1 MRSLQHKALV
11 LLALLTVLRASN
23 SPEITDIFVDPFTNG
38 LLFTLYS
45 EEMIDV
51 DNVSSWMSP
60 HGWYYITVNGATFS
74 LDIPGKIPALGQVKD
89 IVIKN
94 NHESGQLAFLV
105 KKPFHSI
112 QILKSEISNA
122 VQVSAVYEVSSSIKQ
137 RLGDTLVEKDKE
149 KRFEERTRPLARKK
163 AQDVAN
169 RGPSIDYLNTGFNA
183 DTLNQAVDEM
193 LDALLV
199 DMADVDDFTNS
210 KKLENETEFIRMNEG
225 IQHRIN
231 DPNIMNDMVKLG
243 DVALKG
249 PASSSVRE
257 LFTSKRKWY
266 KDDFFLPK
274 DGPQE
279 KGRLKITSTIDDV
292 TVFIDDEYVG
302 LTPINDNIELTVG
315 PHKVWC
321 IPPVPVNDS
330 RWYEDPISEN
340 VIGDAIHNVI
350 VRADAV
356 TTVDFDLYILNTAPN
371 YKEKV
376 FYMDS
381 LGAIVG
387 PEDESRYADL
397 SMERFINKR
406 ITSHKISGIKRKVVP
421 PLVKEGKSLK
431 QKMVMNGPPP
441 LAVSDLRKSN
451 KKTREK
457 TQDQTDLTSTT
468 PSRDD
473 IADIVEPDPEE
484 KTSNDAGGNMFNRL
498 FSSLK
503 RKGNNGS
510 KREKPEIQ
518 DSQLNKPV
526 EEVLEQIKTN
536 IEEGD
541 LAAVDVDEKTQDQ
554 TDLTSTTPSRDD
566 IADIVESDPEEK
578 TSNDAG
584 GNMFNHLFSSL
595 KRKGNNGSKREK
607 PEIKDS
613 QLNKSVEEVLEQ
625 IETNIEEGDLAVVD
639 VDGKTAK
646 FGRNS
651 LQKVFSPKNS
661 IANLQQVPPRYSSI
675 HSDDLDV
682 VRIVNAE
689 YVKPNNRRPVNIN
702 NEFPSTNHRVYCFT
716 VVQNLGRPVHIS
728 HFWYR
733 NGKFMAR
740 VPMDVGFSSSWRCW
754 SYITLKN
761 GFEGDWKVVVRGP
774 DNQELEE
781 IEFFILPDKNLA
793 KQK

>member
-1 MRSLQHKALV
+1 MRSLQHKALAS
-11 LLALLTVLRASN
+11 LALLTVLRASN

-74 LDIPGKIPALGQVKD
+74 LDIPGKIPTLGQVKD

-137 RLGDTLVEKDKE
+137 RLGDTLVEKDKD
-149 KRFEERTRPLARKK
+149 KRLEERTRPLARKK

-169 RGPSIDYLNTGFNA
+169 RGPRIDYLNTGFNA

-210 KKLENETEFIRMNEG
+210 KKLENETEFIRLNEG
-225 IQHRIN
+225 KQHRVN

-340 VIGDAIHNVI
+340 VIGDAIHNVM
-350 VRADAV
+350 VRADTV
-356 TTVDFDLYILNTAPN
+356 TMVDFDLYILDTAPN

-421 PLVKEGKSLK
+421 PLVKEIKSSK
-431 QKMVMNGPPP
+431 QKTSMNGPPP

-451 KKTREK
+451 KKTGEK
-457 TQDQTDLTSTT
+457 TQDQTDLTSTTLSRDDIADIVEPDPEEETQDQTDLTSTT

-503 RKGNNGS
+503 RKVNNGS
-510 KREKPEIQ
+510 KRDKPDIQ
-518 DSQLNKPV
+518 DSQLNKPL
-526 EEVLEQIKTN
+526 EEVLEQIETD

-541 LAAVDVDEKTQDQ
+541 LAAVDVDEKT
-554 TDLTSTTPSRDD
+554 
-566 IADIVESDPEEK
+566 A
-578 TSNDAG
+578 
-584 GNMFNHLFSSL
+584 
-595 KRKGNNGSKREK
+595 
-607 PEIKDS
+607 
-613 QLNKSVEEVLEQ
+613 KS
-625 IETNIEEGDLAVVD
+625 
-639 VDGKTAK
+639 
-646 FGRNS
+646 GRNI
-651 LQKVFSPKNS
+651 LQEVFPPKNS
-661 IANLQQVPPRYSSI
+661 IVNPQQVPPRYSSI
-675 HSDDLDV
+675 HSADLDV

-740 VPMDVGFSSSWRCW
+740 VPMEVGFSSSWRCW

>member
-1 MRSLQHKALV
+1 
-11 LLALLTVLRASN
+11 
-23 SPEITDIFVDPFTNG
+23 
-38 LLFTLYS
+38 
-45 EEMIDV
+45 
-51 DNVSSWMSP
+51 
-60 HGWYYITVNGATFS
+60 
-74 LDIPGKIPALGQVKD
+74 
-89 IVIKN
+89 
-94 NHESGQLAFLV
+94 
-105 KKPFHSI
+105 
-112 QILKSEISNA
+112 
-122 VQVSAVYEVSSSIKQ
+122 
-137 RLGDTLVEKDKE
+137 
-149 KRFEERTRPLARKK
+149 
-163 AQDVAN
+163 
-169 RGPSIDYLNTGFNA
+169 
-183 DTLNQAVDEM
+183 
-193 LDALLV
+193 
-199 DMADVDDFTNS
+199 
-210 KKLENETEFIRMNEG
+210 
-225 IQHRIN
+225 
-231 DPNIMNDMVKLG
+231 
-243 DVALKG
+243 
-249 PASSSVRE
+249 
-257 LFTSKRKWY
+257 
-266 KDDFFLPK
+266 
-274 DGPQE
+274 
-279 KGRLKITSTIDDV
+279 
-292 TVFIDDEYVG
+292 
-302 LTPINDNIELTVG
+302 
-315 PHKVWC
+315 
-321 IPPVPVNDS
+321 
-330 RWYEDPISEN
+330 
-340 VIGDAIHNVI
+340 
-350 VRADAV
+350 
-356 TTVDFDLYILNTAPN
+356 VDFDLYILNTAPN

-473 IADIVEPDPEE
+473 IADIVE
-484 KTSNDAGGNMFNRL
+484 
-498 FSSLK
+498 
-503 RKGNNGS
+503 
-510 KREKPEIQ
+510 
-518 DSQLNKPV
+518 
-526 EEVLEQIKTN
+526 
-536 IEEGD
+536 
-541 LAAVDVDEKTQDQ
+541 
-554 TDLTSTTPSRDD
+554 
-566 IADIVESDPEEK
+566 SDPEEK

-607 PEIKDS
+607 PEIQDS
-613 QLNKSVEEVLEQ
+613 QFNKPVEEVLEQ
-625 IETNIEEGDLAVVD
+625 IETNIEEGDLAAVD
-639 VDGKTAK
+639 VDEKTTK

-675 HSDDLDV
+675 HSADLDV

-740 VPMDVGFSSSWRCW
+740 VPMEVGFSSSWRCW

>member
-11 LLALLTVLRASN
+11 LLALLTVIRASN

-74 LDIPGKIPALGQVKD
+74 LDIPGKIPALVQVKD

-94 NHESGQLAFLV
+94 NHDSGQLAFLV

-149 KRFEERTRPLARKK
+149 KHFEERTRPLARKK
-163 AQDVAN
+163 AEDIAN
-169 RGPSIDYLNTGFNA
+169 REPSIDYLNIGFNP
-183 DTLNQAVDEM
+183 DTLNLAVDEM
-193 LDALLV
+193 LNALLR
-199 DMADVDDFTNS
+199 DMADVDAFTNS
-210 KKLENETEFIRMNEG
+210 KKLENETEFIRMYEG
-225 IQHRIN
+225 TQHRIN
-231 DPNIMNDMVKLG
+231 DPNILNDLVKLG

-257 LFTSKRKWY
+257 LFISKRKWY
-266 KDDFFLPK
+266 KEDFFLPK
-274 DGPQE
+274 DAPQE

-302 LTPINDNIELTVG
+302 LTPINDNIELTIG

-330 RWYEDPISEN
+330 RWYKDPISEN

-350 VRADAV
+350 VRANVV

-397 SMERFINKR
+397 RMERFINKR

-457 TQDQTDLTSTT
+457 TQDQTDLTSTM

-503 RKGNNGS
+503 RN
-510 KREKPEIQ
+510 
-518 DSQLNKPV
+518 
-526 EEVLEQIKTN
+526 
-536 IEEGD
+536 
-541 LAAVDVDEKTQDQ
+541 
-554 TDLTSTTPSRDD
+554 
-566 IADIVESDPEEK
+566 
-578 TSNDAG
+578 
-584 GNMFNHLFSSL
+584 
-595 KRKGNNGSKREK
+595 GNNGSKREK

-613 QLNKSVEEVLEQ
+613 QLNKPVEEVLEQ

-646 FGRNS
+646 FGRNI

>member
-1 MRSLQHKALV
+1 MLFIKSMNHMRSLQHKALV
-11 LLALLTVLRASN
+11 LLALLTLLRASN

-183 DTLNQAVDEM
+183 DTLNQAVDQM

-321 IPPVPVNDS
+321 IPPVPVNGS

-350 VRADAV
+350 VRTDAV

-526 EEVLEQIKTN
+526 EEVLEQIETN

-541 LAAVDVDEKTQDQ
+541 LAAVDVDEKT
-554 TDLTSTTPSRDD
+554 T
-566 IADIVESDPEEK
+566 
-578 TSNDAG
+578 
-584 GNMFNHLFSSL
+584 
-595 KRKGNNGSKREK
+595 
-607 PEIKDS
+607 
-613 QLNKSVEEVLEQ
+613 
-625 IETNIEEGDLAVVD
+625 
-639 VDGKTAK
+639 K

-675 HSDDLDV
+675 HSADLDV

>member
-11 LLALLTVLRASN
+11 LLALLTVIRASN

-137 RLGDTLVEKDKE
+137 RLGDTLVEKDKD
-149 KRFEERTRPLARKK
+149 KRLEERTRPLARKK

-231 DPNIMNDMVKLG
+231 DPNVMNDMVKLG

-397 SMERFINKR
+397 SMERFVNKR

-468 PSRDD
+468 PSRDN

-510 KREKPEIQ
+510 KREKPELQ
-518 DSQLNKPV
+518 DSQLNKP
-526 EEVLEQIKTN
+526 
-536 IEEGD
+536 
-541 LAAVDVDEKTQDQ
+541 
-554 TDLTSTTPSRDD
+554 
-566 IADIVESDPEEK
+566 
-578 TSNDAG
+578 
-584 GNMFNHLFSSL
+584 
-595 KRKGNNGSKREK
+595 
-607 PEIKDS
+607 
-613 QLNKSVEEVLEQ
+613 VEEVLEQ
-625 IETNIEEGDLAVVD
+625 IETNIEEGDLAAVD
-639 VDGKTAK
+639 VDEKTTK

-675 HSDDLDV
+675 HSADLDV

>member
-1 MRSLQHKALV
+1 MRSLQHKALAS
-11 LLALLTVLRASN
+11 LALLTILRASN

-137 RLGDTLVEKDKE
+137 RLGDTLVEKDKD
-149 KRFEERTRPLARKK
+149 KRLEERTRPLARKK

-169 RGPSIDYLNTGFNA
+169 RGPRIDYLNTGFNA

-210 KKLENETEFIRMNEG
+210 KKLENETEFIRLNEG
-225 IQHRIN
+225 KQHRVN

-340 VIGDAIHNVI
+340 VIGDAIHNVM
-350 VRADAV
+350 VRADTV
-356 TTVDFDLYILNTAPN
+356 TMVDFDLYILDTAPN

-421 PLVKEGKSLK
+421 PLVKEIKSSK
-431 QKMVMNGPPP
+431 QKTSMNGPPP

-451 KKTREK
+451 KKTGEK

-503 RKGNNGS
+503 KKGKNGS
-510 KREKPEIQ
+510 KREQPDIQ

-526 EEVLEQIKTN
+526 EEVLEQIETD

-541 LAAVDVDEKTQDQ
+541 LAAVDVDEKT
-554 TDLTSTTPSRDD
+554 
-566 IADIVESDPEEK
+566 A
-578 TSNDAG
+578 
-584 GNMFNHLFSSL
+584 
-595 KRKGNNGSKREK
+595 
-607 PEIKDS
+607 
-613 QLNKSVEEVLEQ
+613 KS
-625 IETNIEEGDLAVVD
+625 
-639 VDGKTAK
+639 
-646 FGRNS
+646 GRNI
-651 LQKVFSPKNS
+651 LKEVFPPKNS
-661 IANLQQVPPRYSSI
+661 IANRQQVPPRYSTIRSA
-675 HSDDLDV
+675 DLDV

-754 SYITLKN
+754 SYITLKD

-774 DNQELEE
+774 TNQEIEE
-781 IEFFILPDKNLA
+781 INFSIFPDKNLA
-793 KQK
+793 KKKQ

>member
-11 LLALLTVLRASN
+11 LLALLTVIRASN

-74 LDIPGKIPALGQVKD
+74 LDIPGKIPALVQVKD

-94 NHESGQLAFLV
+94 NHDSGQLAFLV

-149 KRFEERTRPLARKK
+149 KHFEERTRPLARKK
-163 AQDVAN
+163 AEDIAN
-169 RGPSIDYLNTGFNA
+169 REPSIDYLNIGFNP
-183 DTLNQAVDEM
+183 DTLNLAVDEM
-193 LDALLV
+193 LNALLR
-199 DMADVDDFTNS
+199 DMADVDAFTNS
-210 KKLENETEFIRMNEG
+210 KKLENETEFIRMYEG
-225 IQHRIN
+225 TQHRIN
-231 DPNIMNDMVKLG
+231 DPNILNDLVKLG

-257 LFTSKRKWY
+257 LFISKRKWY
-266 KDDFFLPK
+266 KEDFFLPK
-274 DGPQE
+274 DAPQE

-302 LTPINDNIELTVG
+302 LTPINDNIELTIG

-330 RWYEDPISEN
+330 RWYKDPISEN

-350 VRADAV
+350 VRANVV

-387 PEDESRYADL
+387 PGDESRYADL
-397 SMERFINKR
+397 SMEGFINKR

-457 TQDQTDLTSTT
+457 TQDQTDLTSTM

-503 RKGNNGS
+503 RN
-510 KREKPEIQ
+510 
-518 DSQLNKPV
+518 
-526 EEVLEQIKTN
+526 
-536 IEEGD
+536 
-541 LAAVDVDEKTQDQ
+541 
-554 TDLTSTTPSRDD
+554 
-566 IADIVESDPEEK
+566 
-578 TSNDAG
+578 
-584 GNMFNHLFSSL
+584 
-595 KRKGNNGSKREK
+595 GNNGSKREK

-613 QLNKSVEEVLEQ
+613 QLNKPVEEVLEQ
-625 IETNIEEGDLAVVD
+625 IETNIEEGDLAAVD

-646 FGRNS
+646 FGRNI

-675 HSDDLDV
+675 HSADLDV

>member
-1 MRSLQHKALV
+1 MRSLQHKALAS
-11 LLALLTVLRASN
+11 LALLTILRASN

-137 RLGDTLVEKDKE
+137 RLGDTLVEKDKD
-149 KRFEERTRPLARKK
+149 KRLEERTRPLARKK

-169 RGPSIDYLNTGFNA
+169 RGPRIDYLNTGFNA

-210 KKLENETEFIRMNEG
+210 KKLENETEFIRLNEG
-225 IQHRIN
+225 KQHRVN

-340 VIGDAIHNVI
+340 VIGDAIHNVM
-350 VRADAV
+350 VRADTV
-356 TTVDFDLYILNTAPN
+356 TMVDFDLYILDTAPN

-397 SMERFINKR
+397 SMKRFINKR

-421 PLVKEGKSLK
+421 PLVKEIKSSK
-431 QKMVMNGPPP
+431 QKTSMNGPPP

-451 KKTREK
+451 KKTGEK
-457 TQDQTDLTSTT
+457 TQDQTDLTSTTLSRDDIADIVEPDPEEETQDQTDLTSTT

-503 RKGNNGS
+503 KKGKNGS
-510 KREKPEIQ
+510 KREQPDIQ

-526 EEVLEQIKTN
+526 EEVLEQIETD

-541 LAAVDVDEKTQDQ
+541 LAAVDVDEKT
-554 TDLTSTTPSRDD
+554 
-566 IADIVESDPEEK
+566 A
-578 TSNDAG
+578 
-584 GNMFNHLFSSL
+584 
-595 KRKGNNGSKREK
+595 
-607 PEIKDS
+607 
-613 QLNKSVEEVLEQ
+613 KS
-625 IETNIEEGDLAVVD
+625 
-639 VDGKTAK
+639 
-646 FGRNS
+646 GRNI
-651 LQKVFSPKNS
+651 LKEVFPPKNS
-661 IANLQQVPPRYSSI
+661 IANRQQVPPRNSTIRSA
-675 HSDDLDV
+675 DLDV
-682 VRIVNAE
+682 IRIVNAE

-716 VVQNLGRPVHIS
+716 VVQNLGRPVNIS

-733 NGKFMAR
+733 DGKFMAR
-740 VPMDVGFSSSWRCW
+740 VPMKVGFSSSWRCW
-754 SYITLKN
+754 SYITLKD

-774 DNQELEE
+774 TNQEIEE
-781 IEFFILPDKNLA
+781 INFSIFPDKNLA
-793 KQK
+793 KKKQ

>member
-183 DTLNQAVDEM
+183 DTLNQAVDQM

-321 IPPVPVNDS
+321 IPPVPVNGS

-350 VRADAV
+350 VRTDAV

-473 IADIVEPDPEE
+473 IADIVESDPEE

-510 KREKPEIQ
+510 KREKPEIK
-518 DSQLNKPV
+518 DSQLNKP
-526 EEVLEQIKTN
+526 
-536 IEEGD
+536 
-541 LAAVDVDEKTQDQ
+541 
-554 TDLTSTTPSRDD
+554 
-566 IADIVESDPEEK
+566 
-578 TSNDAG
+578 
-584 GNMFNHLFSSL
+584 
-595 KRKGNNGSKREK
+595 
-607 PEIKDS
+607 
-613 QLNKSVEEVLEQ
+613 VEEVLEQ
-625 IETNIEEGDLAVVD
+625 IETNIEEGDLAAVD
-639 VDGKTAK
+639 VDEKTTK

-675 HSDDLDV
+675 HSADLDV

-740 VPMDVGFSSSWRCW
+740 VPMEVGFSSSWRCW

>member
-1 MRSLQHKALV
+1 MRSLKHKAIAS
-11 LLALLTVLRASN
+11 LALLTVIRASN
-23 SPEITDIFVDPFTNG
+23 PPDITDVFVDPFTNG

-45 EEMIDV
+45 EEIIDI

-74 LDIPGKIPALGQVKD
+74 LDIPGKIPALVQVKD

-94 NHESGQLAFLV
+94 NHDSGQLAFLV

-112 QILKSEISNA
+112 EILKSEISNA
-122 VQVSAVYEVSSSIKQ
+122 VQVSAVYGARSLIKQ
-137 RLGDTLVEKDKE
+137 RLGDTIVEKDKD
-149 KRFEERTRPLARKK
+149 KRPKERTRPLARKK
-163 AQDVAN
+163 AEDIAN
-169 RGPSIDYLNTGFNA
+169 REPSIDYLNIGFNP
-183 DTLNQAVDEM
+183 DTLNLAVDEM
-193 LDALLV
+193 LNALLR

-210 KKLENETEFIRMNEG
+210 KKLENETEFIRMYEG
-225 IQHRIN
+225 TQHRIN
-231 DPNIMNDMVKLG
+231 DPNIMNDLVKLG

-257 LFTSKRKWY
+257 LFISKRKWY
-266 KDDFFLPK
+266 KEDFFLPK
-274 DGPQE
+274 DVPQE

-302 LTPINDNIELTVG
+302 LTPINDNIELTIG

-330 RWYEDPISEN
+330 RWYKDPISEN

-350 VRADAV
+350 VRANVV

-376 FYMDS
+376 FYLDS
-381 LGAIVG
+381 LGGIVG
-387 PEDESRYADL
+387 PENESRYADL

-406 ITSHKISGIKRKVVP
+406 ITSHKISGIKRTVAP
-421 PLVKEGKSLK
+421 PLVKEGKKAK
-431 QKMVMNGPPP
+431 QKAVKNVPPP
-441 LAVSDLRKSN
+441 LAISDLRKPN
-451 KKTREK
+451 KKTGDK
-457 TQDQTDLTSTT
+457 KQDQTDLTNTT
-468 PSRDD
+468 PGRDD
-473 IADIVEPDPEE
+473 QADIPVPDPDE
-484 KTSNDAGGNMFNRL
+484 KTSNDSGGNMFNRL

-503 RKGNNGS
+503 RNGKNGS
-510 KREKPEIQ
+510 IREEPDKQ
-518 DSQLNKPV
+518 DSQINKPA
-526 EEVLEQIKTN
+526 EEVMAKIETD

-541 LAAVDVDEKTQDQ
+541 LAAADIDKNTVE
-554 TDLTSTTPSRDD
+554 PSR
-566 IADIVESDPEEK
+566 
-578 TSNDAG
+578 
-584 GNMFNHLFSSL
+584 
-595 KRKGNNGSKREK
+595 
-607 PEIKDS
+607 
-613 QLNKSVEEVLEQ
+613 
-625 IETNIEEGDLAVVD
+625 NI
-639 VDGKTAK
+639 
-646 FGRNS
+646 FQR
-651 LQKVFSPKNS
+651 FFPPKNS

-675 HSDDLDV
+675 HSADLDV

-716 VVQNLGRPVHIS
+716 VVQNLGRPLHIS

-740 VPMDVGFSSSWRCW
+740 VPMEVGFSSSWRCW

>member
-1 MRSLQHKALV
+1 MNYMRSLQHKALAS
-11 LLALLTVLRASN
+11 LALLTILRASN

-137 RLGDTLVEKDKE
+137 RLGDTLVEKDKD
-149 KRFEERTRPLARKK
+149 KRLEERTRPLARKK

-169 RGPSIDYLNTGFNA
+169 RGPSVDYLNTGFNA

-257 LFTSKRKWY
+257 LFIPKRKWY
-266 KDDFFLPK
+266 KDEFFLPK

-279 KGRLKITSTIDDV
+279 KGQLKITSTIDDV

-330 RWYEDPISEN
+330 RWYGDPISEN

-350 VRADAV
+350 VRANV
-356 TTVDFDLYILNTAPN
+356 PTTVNFDLYILNTAPN

-376 FYMDS
+376 YYLDS

-387 PEDESRYADL
+387 PEDESRYVDP
-397 SMERFINKR
+397 SMERFIDKR

-421 PLVKEGKSLK
+421 PIVKEGKSSK
-431 QKMVMNGPPP
+431 QKTDMNGPPP
-441 LAVSDLRKSN
+441 LAVADLR
-451 KKTREK
+451 
-457 TQDQTDLTSTT
+457 
-468 PSRDD
+468 
-473 IADIVEPDPEE
+473 
-484 KTSNDAGGNMFNRL
+484 
-498 FSSLK
+498 
-503 RKGNNGS
+503 
-510 KREKPEIQ
+510 
-518 DSQLNKPV
+518 
-526 EEVLEQIKTN
+526 
-536 IEEGD
+536 
-541 LAAVDVDEKTQDQ
+541 
-554 TDLTSTTPSRDD
+554 
-566 IADIVESDPEEK
+566 
-578 TSNDAG
+578 
-584 GNMFNHLFSSL
+584 
-595 KRKGNNGSKREK
+595 
-607 PEIKDS
+607 
-613 QLNKSVEEVLEQ
+613 
-625 IETNIEEGDLAVVD
+625 
-639 VDGKTAK
+639 
-646 FGRNS
+646 
-651 LQKVFSPKNS
+651 
-661 IANLQQVPPRYSSI
+661 
-675 HSDDLDV
+675 
-682 VRIVNAE
+682 
-689 YVKPNNRRPVNIN
+689 
-702 NEFPSTNHRVYCFT
+702 
-716 VVQNLGRPVHIS
+716 
-728 HFWYR
+728 
-733 NGKFMAR
+733 
-740 VPMDVGFSSSWRCW
+740 
-754 SYITLKN
+754 
-761 GFEGDWKVVVRGP
+761 
-774 DNQELEE
+774 
-781 IEFFILPDKNLA
+781 
-793 KQK
+793 

>member
-1 MRSLQHKALV
+1 MRSLQHKALA

-137 RLGDTLVEKDKE
+137 RLGDTLVEKDKD
-149 KRFEERTRPLARKK
+149 KRLEERTRPLARKK

-302 LTPINDNIELTVG
+302 LTPIKDNIELTVG

-526 EEVLEQIKTN
+526 EEVLEQIETN

-541 LAAVDVDEKTQDQ
+541 LAAVDVDEKT
-554 TDLTSTTPSRDD
+554 
-566 IADIVESDPEEK
+566 
-578 TSNDAG
+578 
-584 GNMFNHLFSSL
+584 
-595 KRKGNNGSKREK
+595 
-607 PEIKDS
+607 
-613 QLNKSVEEVLEQ
+613 
-625 IETNIEEGDLAVVD
+625 
-639 VDGKTAK
+639 AK
-646 FGRNS
+646 FGRNI

-661 IANLQQVPPRYSSI
+661 IANLQQVQPRYSSI
-675 HSDDLDV
+675 HSADLDV

-740 VPMDVGFSSSWRCW
+740 VPMEVGFSSSWRCW

>member
-1 MRSLQHKALV
+1 MRSLQHKAFV
-11 LLALLTVLRASN
+11 FLALLTVIRASN

-45 EEMIDV
+45 EEIIDI

-74 LDIPGKIPALGQVKD
+74 LDIPGKIPALVQVKD

-105 KKPFHSI
+105 TKPFHSI

-122 VQVSAVYEVSSSIKQ
+122 VQVSAAYEVSISIKQ
-137 RLGDTLVEKDKE
+137 RLGETLIKKDKE
-149 KRFEERTRPLARKK
+149 KRLEERTRPLARKK

-183 DTLNQAVDEM
+183 DTLNQAVDKM

-199 DMADVDDFTNS
+199 DMADVDDFKNS
-210 KKLENETEFIRMNEG
+210 KKLENETEFIRLNEG
-225 IQHRIN
+225 KQHRIN

-249 PASSSVRE
+249 PASSSIRE
-257 LFTSKRKWY
+257 LFIPKRKWY
-266 KDDFFLPK
+266 KDEFFLPK

-279 KGRLKITSTIDDV
+279 KGQLKITSTIDDV

-302 LTPINDNIELTVG
+302 LTPINENIELTVG

-321 IPPVPVNDS
+321 IPPVPVHDS
-330 RWYEDPISEN
+330 RWYGNPISEN

-350 VRADAV
+350 VRADEL

-376 FYMDS
+376 FYVDS

-397 SMERFINKR
+397 SMERFIDKR

-421 PLVKEGKSLK
+421 PIVKEGKSSK
-431 QKMVMNGPPP
+431 QKTDMNGPPP
-441 LAVSDLRKSN
+441 LAVADLRKSN
-451 KKTREK
+451 KNTVGKTK
-457 TQDQTDLTSTT
+457 DQTDLISTT
-468 PSRDD
+468 PSRDV
-473 IADIVEPDPEE
+473 IADIIESDPDE
-484 KTSNDAGGNMFNRL
+484 KTRNKAGSNMFNRL

-503 RKGNNGS
+503 RNGKNGS
-510 KREKPEIQ
+510 KREGPDIQ

-526 EEVLEQIKTN
+526 EEVLEQIEAD
-536 IEEGD
+536 IDDED
-541 LAAVDVDEKTQDQ
+541 LAAIDLDEKT
-554 TDLTSTTPSRDD
+554 PK
-566 IADIVESDPEEK
+566 SDR
-578 TSNDAG
+578 NV
-584 GNMFNHLFSSL
+584 L
-595 KRKGNNGSKREK
+595 K
-607 PEIKDS
+607 
-613 QLNKSVEEVLEQ
+613 
-625 IETNIEEGDLAVVD
+625 
-639 VDGKTAK
+639 
-646 FGRNS
+646 
-651 LQKVFSPKNS
+651 KVFPSKNS
-661 IANLQQVPPRYSSI
+661 TANRQQVPIRYSTTRPI
-675 HSDDLDV
+675 DLDV

-689 YVKPNNRRPVNIN
+689 YVKPTNRRPININ
-702 NEFPSTNHRVYCFT
+702 NEFPNTNHRVYCFT
-716 VVQNLGRPVHIS
+716 VVQNLGRPVNIS
-728 HFWYR
+728 HYWYR

-740 VPMDVGFSSSWRCW
+740 VPMEVGFSSSWRCW
-754 SYITLKN
+754 SYITLKD
-761 GFEGDWKVVVRGP
+761 GFEGDWKVVIRGP
-774 DNQELEE
+774 GNEELEE
-781 IEFFILPDKNLA
+781 IDFFILPDKNLA
-793 KQK
+793 KQKR

>member
-11 LLALLTVLRASN
+11 SLALLTVLRASN

-137 RLGDTLVEKDKE
+137 RLGDTLVEKDKD
-149 KRFEERTRPLARKK
+149 KRLEERTRPLARKK

-169 RGPSIDYLNTGFNA
+169 RGPRIDYLNTGFNA

-210 KKLENETEFIRMNEG
+210 KKLENETEFIRLNEG
-225 IQHRIN
+225 KQHRVN

-340 VIGDAIHNVI
+340 VIGDAIHNVM
-350 VRADAV
+350 VRADTV
-356 TTVDFDLYILNTAPN
+356 TMVDFDLYILDTAPN

-421 PLVKEGKSLK
+421 PLVKEIKSSK
-431 QKMVMNGPPP
+431 QKTSMNGPPP

-451 KKTREK
+451 KKTGEK
-457 TQDQTDLTSTT
+457 TQDQTDLTSTTLSRDDIADIVEPDPEEETQDQTDLTSTT

-503 RKGNNGS
+503 KKGKNGS
-510 KREKPEIQ
+510 KREQPDIQ

-526 EEVLEQIKTN
+526 EEVLEQIETD

-541 LAAVDVDEKTQDQ
+541 LAAVDVDEKT
-554 TDLTSTTPSRDD
+554 
-566 IADIVESDPEEK
+566 A
-578 TSNDAG
+578 
-584 GNMFNHLFSSL
+584 
-595 KRKGNNGSKREK
+595 
-607 PEIKDS
+607 
-613 QLNKSVEEVLEQ
+613 KS
-625 IETNIEEGDLAVVD
+625 
-639 VDGKTAK
+639 
-646 FGRNS
+646 GRNI
-651 LQKVFSPKNS
+651 LKEVFPPKNS
-661 IANLQQVPPRYSSI
+661 IANRQQVPPRNSTIRSA
-675 HSDDLDV
+675 DLDV
-682 VRIVNAE
+682 IRIVNAE

-716 VVQNLGRPVHIS
+716 VVQNLGRPVNIS

-733 NGKFMAR
+733 DGKFMAR
-740 VPMDVGFSSSWRCW
+740 VPMKVGFSSSWRCW
-754 SYITLKN
+754 SYITLKD

-774 DNQELEE
+774 TNQEIEE
-781 IEFFILPDKNLA
+781 INFSIFPDKNLA
-793 KQK
+793 KKKQ

>member
-11 LLALLTVLRASN
+11 LLALLTVIRASN

-137 RLGDTLVEKDKE
+137 RLGDTLVEKDKD
-149 KRFEERTRPLARKK
+149 KRLEERTRPLARKK

-510 KREKPEIQ
+510 KREKPEIK
-518 DSQLNKPV
+518 DSQLNKP
-526 EEVLEQIKTN
+526 
-536 IEEGD
+536 
-541 LAAVDVDEKTQDQ
+541 
-554 TDLTSTTPSRDD
+554 
-566 IADIVESDPEEK
+566 
-578 TSNDAG
+578 
-584 GNMFNHLFSSL
+584 
-595 KRKGNNGSKREK
+595 
-607 PEIKDS
+607 
-613 QLNKSVEEVLEQ
+613 VEEVLEQ
-625 IETNIEEGDLAVVD
+625 IETNIEEGDLAAVD
-639 VDGKTAK
+639 VDEKTAK
-646 FGRNS
+646 SGRNI
-651 LQKVFSPKNS
+651 LKEVFPPKNS
-661 IANLQQVPPRYSSI
+661 IANRQQVPPRYSTIRSA
-675 HSDDLDV
+675 DLDV

-716 VVQNLGRPVHIS
+716 VVQNLGRPVNIS

-740 VPMDVGFSSSWRCW
+740 VPMEVGFSSSWRCW

>member
-11 LLALLTVLRASN
+11 SLALLTVIRASN

-397 SMERFINKR
+397 RMERFINKR

-484 KTSNDAGGNMFNRL
+484 KTSNDVGGNMFNR
-498 FSSLK
+498 F
-503 RKGNNGS
+503 
-510 KREKPEIQ
+510 
-518 DSQLNKPV
+518 
-526 EEVLEQIKTN
+526 
-536 IEEGD
+536 
-541 LAAVDVDEKTQDQ
+541 
-554 TDLTSTTPSRDD
+554 
-566 IADIVESDPEEK
+566 
-578 TSNDAG
+578 
-584 GNMFNHLFSSL
+584 FSSL

-613 QLNKSVEEVLEQ
+613 QLNKPVEEVLEQ
-625 IETNIEEGDLAVVD
+625 IETNIEEGDLAAVD

-646 FGRNS
+646 FGRNI

-675 HSDDLDV
+675 HSADLDV

>member
-1 MRSLQHKALV
+1 
-11 LLALLTVLRASN
+11 
-23 SPEITDIFVDPFTNG
+23 VDPFTNG

-45 EEMIDV
+45 EEIIDI

-60 HGWYYITVNGATFS
+60 HGWYYITVNGAIFS
-74 LDIPGKIPALGQVKD
+74 LDIPGKIPALVQVKD

-122 VQVSAVYEVSSSIKQ
+122 VQVSAAYEVSSSIKQ
-137 RLGDTLVEKDKE
+137 RLGDALIKNDKE
-149 KRFEERTRPLARKK
+149 KYPEERTRPLARKK

-169 RGPSIDYLNTGFNA
+169 RGPSIDYLNTGFNS
-183 DTLNQAVDEM
+183 DTLNQAVDKM

-199 DMADVDDFTNS
+199 DMADVDDFKTS

-231 DPNIMNDMVKLG
+231 DPDIMNDMVKLG

-249 PASSSVRE
+249 PASSSVQE

-274 DGPQE
+274 DRPQE

-292 TVFIDDEYVG
+292 TIFIDDEYVG

-321 IPPVPVNDS
+321 IPPVPLNDS
-330 RWYEDPISEN
+330 RWYEVPISEN

-350 VRADAV
+350 VRSDAV
-356 TTVDFDLYILNTAPN
+356 TTVNFDLYILNTAPN

-381 LGAIVG
+381 LGVIVG

-397 SMERFINKR
+397 SMDRFINKR
-406 ITSHKISGIKRKVVP
+406 ITSHKISGVKRKVVP
-421 PLVKEGKSLK
+421 PLVKESKSSK
-431 QKMVMNGPPP
+431 QKTVMNGPPP
-441 LAVSDLRKSN
+441 LALSDLRKSN
-451 KKTREK
+451 KKTGEK
-457 TQDQTDLTSTT
+457 TQDQKDLTSTLL
-468 PSRDD
+468 SRD
-473 IADIVEPDPEE
+473 E
-484 KTSNDAGGNMFNRL
+484 
-498 FSSLK
+498 
-503 RKGNNGS
+503 
-510 KREKPEIQ
+510 
-518 DSQLNKPV
+518 
-526 EEVLEQIKTN
+526 
-536 IEEGD
+536 
-541 LAAVDVDEKTQDQ
+541 
-554 TDLTSTTPSRDD
+554 

-578 TSNDAG
+578 TQDQKDLISTTLSRDEIADIVESDPEEKISNDAG
-584 GNMFNHLFSSL
+584 GNMFNRFFSSL
-595 KRKGNNGSKREK
+595 KRKGNNRPKIEK
-607 PEIKDS
+607 LDIQDS
-613 QLNKSVEEVLEQ
+613 QFNKPVEEVLEQ
-625 IETNIEEGDLAVVD
+625 IENDIEVGDLVVVD
-639 VDGKTAK
+639 VDEKTVTSD
-646 FGRNS
+646 RNNI
-651 LQKVFSPKNS
+651 LQGVFPPKNS
-661 IANLQQVPPRYSSI
+661 IANRQQVPPRYSTIGST
-675 HSDDLDV
+675 DLDV
-682 VRIVNAE
+682 VRIVNSE
-689 YVKPNNRRPVNIN
+689 YVNPKNRRPVNIN
-702 NEFPSTNHRVYCFT
+702 NEFPSTNNRVYCFT

-754 SYITLKN
+754 SYITLKD

-774 DNQELEE
+774 ANQELEE
-781 IEFFILPDKNLA
+781 IDFFILPEKNLA
-793 KQK
+793 KKKQ

>member
-210 KKLENETEFIRMNEG
+210 KKIENETEFIRMNEG

-510 KREKPEIQ
+510 KREKPDIQ

-526 EEVLEQIKTN
+526 EEVLEQI
-536 IEEGD
+536 E
-541 LAAVDVDEKTQDQ
+541 
-554 TDLTSTTPSRDD
+554 TD
-566 IADIVESDPEEK
+566 
-578 TSNDAG
+578 
-584 GNMFNHLFSSL
+584 
-595 KRKGNNGSKREK
+595 
-607 PEIKDS
+607 
-613 QLNKSVEEVLEQ
+613 
-625 IETNIEEGDLAVVD
+625 IEEGDLAVVD

-675 HSDDLDV
+675 HSADLDV

-740 VPMDVGFSSSWRCW
+740 VPMEVGFSSSWRCW

>member
-1 MRSLQHKALV
+1 MRSLQHKALAS
-11 LLALLTVLRASN
+11 LALLTILRASN

-137 RLGDTLVEKDKE
+137 RLGDTLVEKDKD
-149 KRFEERTRPLARKK
+149 KRLEERTRPLARKK

-169 RGPSIDYLNTGFNA
+169 RGPRIDYLNTGFNA

-210 KKLENETEFIRMNEG
+210 KKLENETEFIRLNEG
-225 IQHRIN
+225 KQHRVN

-421 PLVKEGKSLK
+421 PLVKEIKSSK
-431 QKMVMNGPPP
+431 QKTSMNGPPP

-451 KKTREK
+451 KKTGEK

-503 RKGNNGS
+503 KKGKNGS
-510 KREKPEIQ
+510 KREQPDIQ

-526 EEVLEQIKTN
+526 EEVLEQIETD

-541 LAAVDVDEKTQDQ
+541 LAAVDVDEKT
-554 TDLTSTTPSRDD
+554 
-566 IADIVESDPEEK
+566 A
-578 TSNDAG
+578 
-584 GNMFNHLFSSL
+584 
-595 KRKGNNGSKREK
+595 
-607 PEIKDS
+607 
-613 QLNKSVEEVLEQ
+613 KS
-625 IETNIEEGDLAVVD
+625 
-639 VDGKTAK
+639 
-646 FGRNS
+646 GRNI
-651 LQKVFSPKNS
+651 LKEVFPPKNS
-661 IANLQQVPPRYSSI
+661 IANRQQVPPRNSTIRSA
-675 HSDDLDV
+675 DLDV
-682 VRIVNAE
+682 IRIVNAE

-716 VVQNLGRPVHIS
+716 VVQNLGRPVNIS

-733 NGKFMAR
+733 DGKFMAR
-740 VPMDVGFSSSWRCW
+740 VPMKVGFSSSWRCW
-754 SYITLKN
+754 SYITLKD

-774 DNQELEE
+774 TNQEIEE
-781 IEFFILPDKNLA
+781 INFSIFPDKNLA
-793 KQK
+793 KKKQ

>member
-11 LLALLTVLRASN
+11 LLALLTVIRASN

-510 KREKPEIQ
+510 KREKPEIK
-518 DSQLNKPV
+518 DSQLNKP
-526 EEVLEQIKTN
+526 
-536 IEEGD
+536 
-541 LAAVDVDEKTQDQ
+541 
-554 TDLTSTTPSRDD
+554 
-566 IADIVESDPEEK
+566 
-578 TSNDAG
+578 
-584 GNMFNHLFSSL
+584 
-595 KRKGNNGSKREK
+595 
-607 PEIKDS
+607 
-613 QLNKSVEEVLEQ
+613 VEEVLEQ
-625 IETNIEEGDLAVVD
+625 IETNIEEGDLAAVD
-639 VDGKTAK
+639 VDEKTAK

-675 HSDDLDV
+675 HSADLDV

>member
-1 MRSLQHKALV
+1 MNYMRSLQHKALAS
-11 LLALLTVLRASN
+11 LALLTVLRASN

-45 EEMIDV
+45 EEIIDI

-60 HGWYYITVNGATFS
+60 HGWYYITINGATFS
-74 LDIPGKIPALGQVKD
+74 LDIPGKIPALEQVKD

-112 QILKSEISNA
+112 EILKSEISNA
-122 VQVSAVYEVSSSIKQ
+122 VQVSAVYGVPNSIKQ
-137 RLGDTLVEKDKE
+137 RLGDTLVKKDKDKRPE
-149 KRFEERTRPLARKK
+149 KRTRPLARKK

-169 RGPSIDYLNTGFNA
+169 RESSTDYLNIGFNA
-183 DTLNQAVDEM
+183 DTLNLAVDKM
-193 LDALLV
+193 LNALLRDV
-199 DMADVDDFTNS
+199 ADVDDFTNS

-225 IQHRIN
+225 RQHRIN
-231 DPNIMNDMVKLG
+231 DPNIMNDLVKLG

-257 LFTSKRKWY
+257 LFIPKRKWY

-302 LTPINDNIELTVG
+302 LTPINDNIELTIG

-321 IPPVPVNDS
+321 IPPVPVNDN
-330 RWYEDPISEN
+330 RWYKDPISEN

-350 VRADAV
+350 VRANVV

-376 FYMDS
+376 FYLDS
-381 LGAIVG
+381 LGGIVG
-387 PEDESRYADL
+387 PENESRYADL

-421 PLVKEGKSLK
+421 PLVKEIKSSK
-431 QKMVMNGPPP
+431 QKTSMNGPPP

-451 KKTREK
+451 KKTGEK

-468 PSRDD
+468 LSRDD

-503 RKGNNGS
+503 KKGKNGS
-510 KREKPEIQ
+510 KREQPDIQ

-526 EEVLEQIKTN
+526 EEVLEQIETD

-541 LAAVDVDEKTQDQ
+541 LAAVDVDEKT
-554 TDLTSTTPSRDD
+554 
-566 IADIVESDPEEK
+566 A
-578 TSNDAG
+578 
-584 GNMFNHLFSSL
+584 
-595 KRKGNNGSKREK
+595 
-607 PEIKDS
+607 
-613 QLNKSVEEVLEQ
+613 KS
-625 IETNIEEGDLAVVD
+625 
-639 VDGKTAK
+639 
-646 FGRNS
+646 GRNI
-651 LQKVFSPKNS
+651 LKEVFPPKNS
-661 IANLQQVPPRYSSI
+661 IANRQQVPPRNSTIRSA
-675 HSDDLDV
+675 DLDV
-682 VRIVNAE
+682 IRIVNAE

-716 VVQNLGRPVHIS
+716 VVQNLGRPVNIS

-733 NGKFMAR
+733 DGKFMAR
-740 VPMDVGFSSSWRCW
+740 VPMKVGFSSSWRCW
-754 SYITLKN
+754 SYITLKD

-774 DNQELEE
+774 TNQEIEE
-781 IEFFILPDKNLA
+781 INFSIFPDKNLA
-793 KQK
+793 KKKQ

>member
-1 MRSLQHKALV
+1 MRSLQHKALAS
-11 LLALLTVLRASN
+11 LALLTILRASN

-74 LDIPGKIPALGQVKD
+74 LDIPGKFPNLGQVKD

-274 DGPQE
+274 DEPQE

-292 TVFIDDEYVG
+292 TVFIDDEYIG

-381 LGAIVG
+381 LVAIVG

-397 SMERFINKR
+397 SMERFVNKR

-473 IADIVEPDPEE
+473 IADIVEPDSEE
-484 KTSNDAGGNMFNRL
+484 KISNDAGGNMFNRL

-503 RKGNNGS
+503 RNGNNGS
-510 KREKPEIQ
+510 KREKPDIQ

-526 EEVLEQIKTN
+526 EEVLEQIETD

-541 LAAVDVDEKTQDQ
+541 LAAVDVDEKT
-554 TDLTSTTPSRDD
+554 
-566 IADIVESDPEEK
+566 A
-578 TSNDAG
+578 
-584 GNMFNHLFSSL
+584 
-595 KRKGNNGSKREK
+595 
-607 PEIKDS
+607 
-613 QLNKSVEEVLEQ
+613 KS
-625 IETNIEEGDLAVVD
+625 
-639 VDGKTAK
+639 
-646 FGRNS
+646 GRNI
-651 LQKVFSPKNS
+651 LQEVFPPKNS
-661 IANLQQVPPRYSSI
+661 IANLQQVPPRYSTIRSA
-675 HSDDLDV
+675 DLDV

-689 YVKPNNRRPVNIN
+689 YVKPNNRRPLNIN

-740 VPMDVGFSSSWRCW
+740 VPMEVGFSSSWRCW

-774 DNQELEE
+774 ANQELEE
-781 IEFFILPDKNLA
+781 IDFFILPDKNLA
-793 KQK
+793 KQKQ

>member
-225 IQHRIN
+225 KQHRIN

-510 KREKPEIQ
+510 KREKPEIK
-518 DSQLNKPV
+518 DSQLNKP
-526 EEVLEQIKTN
+526 
-536 IEEGD
+536 
-541 LAAVDVDEKTQDQ
+541 
-554 TDLTSTTPSRDD
+554 
-566 IADIVESDPEEK
+566 
-578 TSNDAG
+578 
-584 GNMFNHLFSSL
+584 
-595 KRKGNNGSKREK
+595 
-607 PEIKDS
+607 
-613 QLNKSVEEVLEQ
+613 VEEVLEQ
-625 IETNIEEGDLAVVD
+625 IETNIEEGDLAAVD
-639 VDGKTAK
+639 VDEKTAK
-646 FGRNS
+646 SGRNI
-651 LQKVFSPKNS
+651 LKEVFPPKNS
-661 IANLQQVPPRYSSI
+661 IANLQQVPPRYSTIRSA
-675 HSDDLDV
+675 DLDV

-740 VPMDVGFSSSWRCW
+740 VPMEVGFSSSWRCW

-774 DNQELEE
+774 ANQELEE
-781 IEFFILPDKNLA
+781 IDFFILPDKNLA
-793 KQK
+793 KQKQ

>member
-1 MRSLQHKALV
+1 MRSLQHKALAS
-11 LLALLTVLRASN
+11 LALLTILRASN

-137 RLGDTLVEKDKE
+137 RLGDTLVEKDKD
-149 KRFEERTRPLARKK
+149 KRLEERTRPLARKK

-169 RGPSIDYLNTGFNA
+169 RGPRIDYLNTGFNA

-210 KKLENETEFIRMNEG
+210 KKLENETEFIRLNEG
-225 IQHRIN
+225 KQHRVN

-340 VIGDAIHNVI
+340 VIGDAIHNVM
-350 VRADAV
+350 VRADTV
-356 TTVDFDLYILNTAPN
+356 TMVDFDLYILDTAPN

-421 PLVKEGKSLK
+421 PLVKEIKSSK
-431 QKMVMNGPPP
+431 QKTSMNGPPP

-451 KKTREK
+451 KKTGEK

-503 RKGNNGS
+503 KKGKNGS
-510 KREKPEIQ
+510 KREQPDIQ
-518 DSQLNKPV
+518 YSQLNKPV
-526 EEVLEQIKTN
+526 EEVLEQIETD

-541 LAAVDVDEKTQDQ
+541 LAAVDVDEKT
-554 TDLTSTTPSRDD
+554 
-566 IADIVESDPEEK
+566 A
-578 TSNDAG
+578 
-584 GNMFNHLFSSL
+584 
-595 KRKGNNGSKREK
+595 
-607 PEIKDS
+607 
-613 QLNKSVEEVLEQ
+613 KS
-625 IETNIEEGDLAVVD
+625 
-639 VDGKTAK
+639 
-646 FGRNS
+646 GRNI
-651 LQKVFSPKNS
+651 LKEVFPPKNS
-661 IANLQQVPPRYSSI
+661 IANRQQVPPRNSTIRSA
-675 HSDDLDV
+675 DLDV
-682 VRIVNAE
+682 IRIVNAE

-716 VVQNLGRPVHIS
+716 VVQNLGRPVYIS

-740 VPMDVGFSSSWRCW
+740 VPMEVGFSSSWRCW

-774 DNQELEE
+774 ANQELEE
-781 IEFFILPDKNLA
+781 IDFFILPDKNLA
-793 KQK
+793 KQKQ

>member
-1 MRSLQHKALV
+1 MRSLQHKALAS
-11 LLALLTVLRASN
+11 LALLTILRASN

-137 RLGDTLVEKDKE
+137 RLGDTLVEKDKD
-149 KRFEERTRPLARKK
+149 KRLEERTRPLARKK

-421 PLVKEGKSLK
+421 PLVKEGKSSK
-431 QKMVMNGPPP
+431 QKTFMNGPPP

-451 KKTREK
+451 KKTGEK

-503 RKGNNGS
+503 REGNNGS

-526 EEVLEQIKTN
+526 EEVLEQIETD

-541 LAAVDVDEKTQDQ
+541 LAAVDVDEKT
-554 TDLTSTTPSRDD
+554 
-566 IADIVESDPEEK
+566 A
-578 TSNDAG
+578 
-584 GNMFNHLFSSL
+584 
-595 KRKGNNGSKREK
+595 
-607 PEIKDS
+607 
-613 QLNKSVEEVLEQ
+613 KS
-625 IETNIEEGDLAVVD
+625 
-639 VDGKTAK
+639 
-646 FGRNS
+646 GRNI
-651 LQKVFSPKNS
+651 LKEVFPPKNS
-661 IANLQQVPPRYSSI
+661 IANRQQVPPRYSTIRSA
-675 HSDDLDV
+675 DLDV

-740 VPMDVGFSSSWRCW
+740 VPMEVGFSSSWRCW

-774 DNQELEE
+774 ANQELEE
-781 IEFFILPDKNLA
+781 IDFFILPDKNLA
-793 KQK
+793 KQKQ

>member
-1 MRSLQHKALV
+1 MRSLQHKALAS
-11 LLALLTVLRASN
+11 LALLTILRASN

-137 RLGDTLVEKDKE
+137 RLGDTLVEKDKD
-149 KRFEERTRPLARKK
+149 KRLEERTRPLARKK

-199 DMADVDDFTNS
+199 DMADIDDFTNS
-210 KKLENETEFIRMNEG
+210 KKLENETEFIRLNEG
-225 IQHRIN
+225 KQHRVN

-350 VRADAV
+350 VRADTV
-356 TTVDFDLYILNTAPN
+356 TMVDFDLYILNTAPN

-381 LGAIVG
+381 IGAIVG
-387 PEDESRYADL
+387 PEDENRYAEL
-397 SMERFINKR
+397 SMKRFINKR

-431 QKMVMNGPPP
+431 QKKSMNGPPP

-451 KKTREK
+451 NKTGEK

-473 IADIVEPDPEE
+473 ITDIVEPNPEE

-503 RKGNNGS
+503 KKGKNGS
-510 KREKPEIQ
+510 KREKPDIQ

-526 EEVLEQIKTN
+526 EEVLEQIETD

-541 LAAVDVDEKTQDQ
+541 LVAVDVDEKT
-554 TDLTSTTPSRDD
+554 
-566 IADIVESDPEEK
+566 A
-578 TSNDAG
+578 
-584 GNMFNHLFSSL
+584 
-595 KRKGNNGSKREK
+595 
-607 PEIKDS
+607 
-613 QLNKSVEEVLEQ
+613 KS
-625 IETNIEEGDLAVVD
+625 
-639 VDGKTAK
+639 
-646 FGRNS
+646 GRNI
-651 LQKVFSPKNS
+651 LQEVFPPKNS
-661 IANLQQVPPRYSSI
+661 IVNLQQVPPRYSTIRSA
-675 HSDDLDV
+675 DLDV

-740 VPMDVGFSSSWRCW
+740 VPMEVGFSSSWRCW

-774 DNQELEE
+774 ANQELEE
-781 IEFFILPDKNLA
+781 IDFFILPDKILA
-793 KQK
+793 KQKQ